1 MTETFIFEVD
11 AYKLRR
17 PRFYFF
23 SNFKQKVLGKIHL
36 DEMKNMSWIIM
47 VLVMLLKVNGLEG
60 ATKAS
65 KHLKEYLHISAAED
79 RPLYHE
85 RSKVTVSYKCQ
96 GELLNAM
103 GITCRVLHL

>member
-1 MTETFIFEVD
+1 MEATF
-11 AYKLRR
+11 L
-17 PRFYFF
+17 FF
-23 SNFKQKVLGKIHL
+23 SIFKQKILTKIHL

-47 VLVMLLKVNGLEG
+47 FLVVLLKVNGLDG

-65 KHLKEYLHISAAED
+65 KHLKEYLHISARED

-96 GELLNAM
+96 GKFLN
-103 GITCRVLHL
+103 TCVFVL

>member
-1 MTETFIFEVD
+1 
-11 AYKLRR
+11 
-17 PRFYFF
+17 
-23 SNFKQKVLGKIHL
+23 
-36 DEMKNMSWIIM
+36 MKNMSWIIM
-47 VLVMLLKVNGLEG
+47 LLVALLKVNGLDG

-65 KHLKEYLHISAAED
+65 KHLKEYLHISATED

-103 GITCRVLHL
+103 GITFNIHLYCYDGRFIAL